1 MIRATSL
8 DLPRNSDTERPCRR
22 QMGTTGS
29 VPFNVY
35 KSMSAALEISWF
47 EIPFVAKTGERHL
60 SVSSNR
66 PWPYRLWNVDKSRL
80 VSEGVLSYLTDA
92 VLSEGGNW
100 RLDLDT
106 QGIAVHRLVRR
117 AAMTIGMDVVFK
129 D

>member
-1 MIRATSL
+1 
-8 DLPRNSDTERPCRR
+8 
-22 QMGTTGS
+22 MGTTGS

-117 AAMTIGMDVVFK
+117 AAMTIGIDVVFK